1 MSYRRTTGS
10 ATGTVSDGLNSVWAS
25 VYGSSYSVG
34 DVPGVNKGEA
44 MLIGDRGTVMQM
56 EFFTGSGTANGTG
69 VAKDNRG
76 NTYKV
81 LF

>member
-1 MSYRRTTGS
+1 
-10 ATGTVSDGLNSVWAS
+10 
-25 VYGSSYSVG
+25 
-34 DVPGVNKGEA
+34 